1 MSLENKISISVDQTS
16 FDKISVAINVIKAEM
31 PYLQNLTVDDRKSLL
46 KMGDKT
52 VSFVNKSQDLYITT
66 ELVSSTKLD
75 HLEI

>member
-16 FDKISVAINVIKAEM
+16 FDKISAAINVIKAEI

-52 VSFVNKSQDLYITT
+52 VSFVNKSQDLYVTT

>member
-66 ELVSSTKLD
+66 ELVSSTKLY